1 MKKLEFKIEIAAVPE
16 KVWKSMLD
24 PATYKQWVNVS
35 WPGSSYEGIW
45 KQDEHIKFS
54 GAQGG
59 GTQAVIKELR
69 KYEFILAEHT
79 AVINADGSLD
89 KESEVAKGWIGTK
102 ESYRFNP
109 VENNT
114 ELVVEISTP
123 ENWAKMFSDGWPA
136 ALRELKKICEI
147 G

>member
-24 PATYKQWVNVS
+24 PVTYKQWVNVS

-59 GTQAVIKELR
+59 GTQAVLKELR

-102 ESYRFNP
+102 ESYRFTP
-109 VENNT
+109 V
-114 ELVVEISTP
+114 
-123 ENWAKMFSDGWPA
+123 FDGEA
-136 ALRELKKICEI
+136 TADR
-147 G
+147 